1 MEAREAGTSKARQT
15 WRGMVAKL
23 TDAHTDNPHSAC
35 EGSGEARLQSRHLY
49 TSDAVLQLLM
59 KAYQHQSVFGLP
71 SAPDVEAL
79 LTFIL
84 EITDTETRWDCKPR
98 EMHTPAGQTKKHKLK
113 SPKSLMRREL
123 TVQLQSLRK
132 MTESTDKLLSSHA
145 LSDTAKAD
153 VLEKTAS
160 LVYDIFQASQNHIPF
175 EDTLLQKAKGL
186 QQQTGDIFVHRPKP
200 EARGQ
205 TPDVSNI
212 PLWRGRK
219 QDGMPLDF
227 IKAHYGRCL
236 SAFGAE
242 QDTLFQDQIRTR
254 DPKLLQGVSNQL
266 HEEGQGRKLRDFVKP
281 RSVRTAREL
290 ESFDL
295 ETLKQAHRI
304 KGLLSR
310 RRRKKEAPQD
320 S

>member
-1 MEAREAGTSKARQT
+1 
-15 WRGMVAKL
+15 
-23 TDAHTDNPHSAC
+23 
-35 EGSGEARLQSRHLY
+35 
-49 TSDAVLQLLM
+49 
-59 KAYQHQSVFGLP
+59 
-71 SAPDVEAL
+71 
-79 LTFIL
+79 
-84 EITDTETRWDCKPR
+84 
-98 EMHTPAGQTKKHKLK
+98 
-113 SPKSLMRREL
+113 
-123 TVQLQSLRK
+123 

>member
-1 MEAREAGTSKARQT
+1 
-15 WRGMVAKL
+15 MVAKL
-23 TDAHTDNPHSAC
+23 TDTHTHNPHC
-35 EGSGEARLQSRHLY
+35 EFECSGEARLKRSHLY
-49 TSDAVLQLLM
+49 ISDAVLKLLM
-59 KAYQHQSVFGLP
+59 KAYQQHSVLGLR
-71 SAPDVEAL
+71 ADPDFEAL
-79 LTFIL
+79 RACMP
-84 EITDTETRWDCKPR
+84 EITDTQNRWDV
-98 EMHTPAGQTKKHKLK
+98 EQQEIHTPAGRTKKHKLK
-113 SPKSLMRREL
+113 SPKSLMQKEL

-132 MTESTDKLLSSHA
+132 MTESTDKLLSSQA
-145 LSDTAKAD
+145 LSDQAKAD

-160 LVYDIFQASQNHIPF
+160 LVHDIFQASQNHIPF
-175 EDTLLQKAKGL
+175 EDTLLQQAKAL
-186 QQQTGDIFVHRPKP
+186 QQQTGDSFVHRPQP

-205 TPDVSNI
+205 PPDVSTM

-227 IKAHYGRCL
+227 IKAHYGGCL

-242 QDTLFQDQIRTR
+242 RDTLFQDQIRSR

-295 ETLKQAHRI
+295 ATLKQAHRI

-310 RRRKKEAPQD
+310 RRRTKEAPQD

>member
-1 MEAREAGTSKARQT
+1 
-15 WRGMVAKL
+15 MVAKL
-23 TDAHTDNPHSAC
+23 TEAHTDNPHSAC
-35 EGSGEARLQSRHLY
+35 EGGGEARLQSSHLY
-49 TSDAVLQLLM
+49 TSDAVLQLLR

-79 LTFIL
+79 LTCIR
-84 EITDTETRWDCKPR
+84 EITDTENRWDGEPR
-98 EMHTPAGQTKKHKLK
+98 EMHAPAGQTKKHKLK
-113 SPKSLMRREL
+113 SPKSLMHKEL

-132 MTESTDKLLSSHA
+132 MTESTDELLSSHA
-145 LSDTAKAD
+145 LSDKAKAD

-160 LVYDIFQASQNHIPF
+160 LVHNIFQASQNHIPF
-175 EDTLLQKAKGL
+175 EDTLLQQAKGL
-186 QQQTGDIFVHRPKP
+186 QQQTGDSFVHRPKP

-205 TPDVSNI
+205 TPDVSTI

-281 RSVRTAREL
+281 RSVRTEREL

-310 RRRKKEAPQD
+310 RRRTKEAPQD

>member
-1 MEAREAGTSKARQT
+1 
-15 WRGMVAKL
+15 
-23 TDAHTDNPHSAC
+23 
-35 EGSGEARLQSRHLY
+35 
-49 TSDAVLQLLM
+49 M
-59 KAYQHQSVFGLP
+59 KAYQHHNVFGLP
-71 SAPDVEAL
+71 SAPDFDAL
-79 LTFIL
+79 RACIPET
-84 EITDTETRWDCKPR
+84 TDKENRWDFEQQEIQSPV
-98 EMHTPAGQTKKHKLK
+98 GQTKKHTLK
-113 SPKSLMRREL
+113 SPKSLMQREL

-132 MTESTDKLLSSHA
+132 MTESTDALLSSQA
-145 LSDTAKAD
+145 LSDQAKAD

-160 LVYDIFQASQNHIPF
+160 LVHDIFQASQNHISF
-175 EDTLLQKAKGL
+175 EDTLLQKAKAL
-186 QQQTGDIFVHRPKP
+186 QQKTGDLFVHRPKP

-205 TPDVSNI
+205 TPDLSTI

-281 RSVRTAREL
+281 RSVRTEREL

-295 ETLKQAHRI
+295 ATLKQAHRI

-310 RRRKKEAPQD
+310 RRLKKENPQD